1 VKTVVPIQEASW
13 RNEAESYALR
23 EFAHKIQ
30 LVVSEA
36 KSGNLP
42 GILVEV
48 GSFLGESTR
57 IFADAGWPVIAVDAW
72 KNGYDKTDDA
82 SELYAMGEVYEEF
95 QRRSRTYIKDGL
107 IVPLRG
113 TSADIAKL
121 FAPNSVSAVYIDG
134 EHTKEAVLSDLE
146 SWYSKV
152 FTDGVIAGHD
162 WNYTGVQE
170 AVHFFIEKLWLSSVH
185 IPAPE
190 AIRRSQGCIKVDAY
204 HNWYFTKLGV
214 TSL

>member
-1 VKTVVPIQEASW
+1 MQASVPIQEASW
-13 RNEAESYALR
+13 RNVEESFALR

-30 LVVSEA
+30 RSLPTA
-36 KSGNLP
+36 RP
-42 GILVEV
+42 GILVEI

-57 IFADAGWPVIAVDAW
+57 IFAEAGWPVVAIDSW

-82 SELYAMGEVYEEF
+82 SELYPMEEVYEEF
-95 QRRSRTYIKDGL
+95 QRRSRTFIEAGL

-113 TSADIAKL
+113 ASADIAKL

-146 SWYSKV
+146 SWYPKV
-152 FTDGVIAGHD
+152 YTNGIIAGHD

-170 AVHFFIEKLWLSSVH
+170 AVHFFIEKLLFSSSFLYTT
-185 IPAPE
+185 E
-190 AIRRSQGCIKVDAY
+190 RIRRIQGQINVDAY
-204 HNWYFTKLGV
+204 HNWYLPKV
-214 TSL
+214 K